1 MLVCLLRSVNGYA
14 LRGEAELV
22 EIGRW
27 TYVKNLMLY
36 REHDGCFVGNLP
48 HQYFTESVRKVLVKR
63 GFIRSPSGY
72 RVLTEL
78 YEGNGD
84 FL

>member
-1 MLVCLLRSVNGYA
+1 MFVCLLRSVNGYA
-14 LRGEAELV
+14 LRGEANLV

-36 REHDGCFVGNLP
+36 REYDGCFVGNLS
-48 HQYFTESVRKVLVKR
+48 HQSFTDSVRKVLVKR

-72 RVLTEL
+72 RILTDL

>member
-1 MLVCLLRSVNGYA
+1 MFVCLLRSVNGYA

-27 TYVKNLMLY
+27 TYVKNLLLY
-36 REHDGCFVGNLP
+36 REYDGAFVGTLS
-48 HQYFTESVRKVLVKR
+48 HRDFTDSVRKVLVKR

-72 RVLTEL
+72 RVLTDL

-84 FL
+84 FT